1 MTGRHK
7 PDPAPDAARRRR
19 AEQLGRL
26 AEVIVIG
33 WLCIQFYRIQ
43 AWRWKCP
50 SGEVDLIARR
60 GQRLL
65 FIEVKFRSR
74 SGDAA
79 APGHKQQTRI
89 IRAAE
94 DFAKRRHISPNLE
107 WRFDLIQIG
116 WPSKDTPWV
125 LRHIPHAWDASA
137 VKNRFWRP

>member
-1 MTGRHK
+1 LTGRHK
-7 PDPAPDAARRRR
+7 PDPAPDAARRLW

-26 AEVIVIG
+26 AKVIVII
-33 WLCIQFYRIQ
+33 WLCIQFYFIQ

-79 APGHKQQTRI
+79 AAYLTK
-89 IRAAE
+89 
-94 DFAKRRHISPNLE
+94 SLM
-107 WRFDLIQIG
+107 
-116 WPSKDTPWV
+116 
-125 LRHIPHAWDASA
+125 A
-137 VKNRFWRP
+137 V

>member
-26 AEVIVIG
+26 AEVMVIG

-65 FIEVKFRSR
+65 FIEVKFCSR

-79 APGHKQQTRI
+79 APGHKQQARI
-89 IRAAE
+89 IRAAK
-94 DFAKRRHISPNLE
+94 DFAKRQHISPNLE

-116 WPSKDTPWV
+116 WPSKDTPWL
-125 LRHIPHAWDASA
+125 LRHILHAWDASA

>member
-1 MTGRHK
+1 LTRHRK
-7 PDPAPDAARRRR
+7 PAANPDAARRQR
-19 AEQLGRL
+19 AERLGRM
-26 AEVIVIG
+26 AEVIAIG
-33 WLCIQFYRIQ
+33 WLAVQFYRIQ

-60 GQRLL
+60 GQRLV

-74 SGDAA
+74 RGDAA
-79 APGHKQQTRI
+79 APGQKQRARI

-94 DFAKRRHISPNLE
+94 DFAKRRRISPNLE

-116 WPSKDTPWV
+116 WPSKDAPWL
-125 LRHIPHAWDASA
+125 LRHLPHAWDASA